1 MKRLVKKTIRS
12 IVRLIFTGIVVLTP
26 FVLCGLLEQI
36 ILQEEIKM
44 TIKFLFKGKLK
55 DLNKAIQK
63 ALEEERKNK

>member
-1 MKRLVKKTIRS
+1 
-12 IVRLIFTGIVVLTP
+12 
-26 FVLCGLLEQI
+26 
-36 ILQEEIKM
+36 M